1 MTRVRHVRIR
11 NFRGIKDF
19 SWFPNAGLNCLIGPG
34 DSGKST
40 VLDAI
45 DMCLG
50 SRRTV
55 SFSDA
60 DFHGLDEAETIEI
73 ALTVGDLPDGLK
85 SLEAYGA
92 YLRSFDKAAKRIND
106 EPEPGEEVV
115 LTIVLNVAADLD
127 PVWSLESER
136 AGPNPRFLTWADR
149 DKIAPTR
156 MSGSGHHLGWRRGSI
171 LNRLTDEKADA
182 SSALADAAR
191 HARRSFGDHA
201 AAKLEKT
208 LGLVAE
214 QAKALGVDVG
224 DGLRAMLDAQSVSFG
239 SGTIS
244 IHDKDG
250 VPLSAMGTG
259 STRLLTAG
267 LQRAASND
275 ATIVLVDEVEFG
287 LEPHRIMRL
296 LGSLGAKE
304 EVPPL
309 QGFMTTHSPVV
320 VRELSASQLH
330 LLKRHEGEHYAVQV
344 PADAQSTAR
353 TNPEAFLAVA
363 VLVCEGASE
372 VGLLRGLERYLAAK
386 PEKSLFAAGL
396 ALVDAGGVSNIYKHA
411 LALKKLGYR
420 TAVLRD
426 DDKQPK
432 AEDEEAFLELGGTL
446 FKWEDGMALE
456 DQLFQ
461 SLSDA
466 GVVKLL
472 ERGIKLLD
480 EHVVADQISS
490 NSGNSLSLAHC
501 RASQDTE
508 VRRVLAASSKS
519 KGKSWF
525 KNVGDYDDVM
535 FDVVIPDLPN
545 GIGSLKGTVAGIVK
559 WARDAN

>member
-1 MTRVRHVRIR
+1 MTRVRHIRIR

-19 SWFPNAGLNCLIGPG
+19 SWFPNAGLNCLVGPG

-50 SRRTV
+50 SRRTI

-73 ALTVGDLPDGLK
+73 ALTMGDLPDALK

-92 YLRSFDKAAKRIND
+92 YLRSFDKSAKRIND
-106 EPEPGEEVV
+106 EPAAGEEVV
-115 LTIVLNVAADLD
+115 LTVVLNVAADLD

-156 MSGSGHHLGWRRGSI
+156 MSGSGQHLGWRRGSI
-171 LNRLTDEKADA
+171 LNKLSDEKADA

-191 HARRSFGDHA
+191 HARQSFGDHA

-224 DGLRAMLDAQSVSFG
+224 EGLRAMLDAQSVSFG

-244 IHDKDG
+244 VHDKDG

-267 LQRAASND
+267 LQRAAAAE

-344 PADAQSTAR
+344 PPDAQGTLR
-353 TNPEAFLAVA
+353 TNPEAFLAVS

-372 VGLLRGLERYLAAK
+372 VGLLRGLERHLAAK
-386 PEKSLFAAGL
+386 PGKSLFAAGL
-396 ALVDAGGVSNIYKHA
+396 ALVDAGGVSNIYRHA
-411 LALKKLGYR
+411 LALNSLGYR
-420 TAVLRD
+420 AAVLRD

-432 AEDEEAFLELGGTL
+432 AEDEEAFSEAGGTI
-446 FKWEDGMALE
+446 FRWQDGMALE
-456 DQLFQ
+456 DELFH
-461 SLSDA
+461 SLSDG

-472 ERGIKLLD
+472 EQGIKILGED
-480 EHVVADQISS
+480 VVAAQISS
-490 NSGNSLSLAHC
+490 NSGNALTLADC
-501 RASQDTE
+501 RAGQGAE

-525 KNVGDYDDVM
+525 KNVTDYDDVM
-535 FDVVIPDLPN
+535 FDVVRPDLPN
-545 GIGSLKGTVAGIVK
+545 CGEAFRRTVTGIVK
-559 WARDAN
+559 WVRDAN